1 MVTSSLVHPDISGRP
16 FALTTEYTFHLP
28 ARVLYKAWT
37 EEFGKWFASPRSV
50 LMKPEVDSP
59 FFFETEYKFETKQP
73 ARRHPHYGRFLRL
86 DPDKLIEM
94 TWITGEGG
102 TEGTETIVTV
112 ELTQMGNAT
121 RLRLTH
127 AGFSNSS
134 SKNGHGKAWPEVLRH
149 LEEVYTQHVE
159 SSQK

>member
-1 MVTSSLVHPDISGRP
+1 MTTSRLIQPDISDRP
-16 FALTTEYTFHLP
+16 FTLTTEHTFHLP
-28 ARVLYKAWT
+28 ARILYKAWT

-86 DPDKLIEM
+86 SPNKLIKM
-94 TWITGEGG
+94 TWVTGKGG

-112 ELTQMGNAT
+112 ELSSAGRRTHLQ
-121 RLRLTH
+121 LTH
-127 AGFSNSS
+127 SGFPNKSS
-134 SKNGHGKAWPEVLRH
+134 RDGHAKAWPEVLRH
-149 LEEVYTQHVE
+149 LEEVYTRQ
-159 SSQK
+159 